1 MHTEIGRFSNY
12 AIANPVVIAAALKDN
27 FSVSSLVKVANDNG
41 YGIGTQEVDAI
52 LSDLTAN
59 TTARASY
66 RDSNGE
72 IRELTIDES
81 DLAGGGQA
89 TAVATVVVLVVAAVG
104 AVVATAAAVAVDVA
118 TVVNVYV
125 WMYGGED
132 GDGE

>member
-27 FSVSSLVKVANDNG
+27 FSVSSLVRVANDNG

-52 LSDLTAN
+52 FADLAAN
-59 TTARASY
+59 TTSRASY
-66 RDSNGE
+66 RDYSGE

-81 DLAGGGQA
+81 DLAGGG
-89 TAVATVVVLVVAAVG
+89 
-104 AVVATAAAVAVDVA
+104 VATALAAVAVSVA
-118 TVVNVYV
+118 VTLAVAITVGVAVTSAVVVSTYV